1 MKNSLESR
9 LGLFFALAC
18 VAGFV
23 LFEMAGGG
31 NVFHPSRE
39 IRARFISVQDL
50 RVGDPVKLAGVVI
63 GRVKAIRLAQNE
75 SRVEVVLKLD
85 RDAVIKTDSRASVLF
100 TGLMGQNFVGL
111 TFGSPG
117 APALEAGGLVEST
130 EQADLGQLMAKL
142 EGVADGVKNMTR
154 SFSGEEFTKL
164 LGPFTDFLRENNP
177 KLTTILG
184 NMANISTMIADG
196 KGTVGKMIADDSLY
210 TSTLTTVTNLN
221 HITGEVQ
228 GLLGDAKGLVADAR
242 TALGQTT
249 NVVAGIQRG
258 EGTLG
263 HLIKDEKL
271 YTESTMAMTNLRE
284 ILGKINQGE
293 GTVGKLVNEESFLK
307 NVKMTLQKVDKAT
320 EGLEDTGP
328 MSILGTLMQTL
339 F

>member
-1 MKNSLESR
+1 MKNSLETR

-23 LFEMAGGG
+23 LFEMAGAGTFFNRG
-31 NVFHPSRE
+31 RE

-50 RVGDPVKLAGVVI
+50 RVGDPVKLAGVMI
-63 GRVKAIRLAQNE
+63 GRVNAIRLAPNE
-75 SRVEVVLKLD
+75 SRVEVFLKLD

-100 TGLMGQNFVGL
+100 TGLMGQNFVSL

-164 LGPFTDFLRENNP
+164 LGPFTDFLKDNNP
-177 KLTTILG
+177 KLTIILG

-210 TSTLTTVTNLN
+210 TSTLTAVTNLN
-221 HITGEVQ
+221 HIAGEAQ
-228 GLLGDAKGLVADAR
+228 GLFGDAKGLVADAR
-242 TALGQTT
+242 IVFSQTT
-249 NVVAGIQRG
+249 NVVAGMQRG

-263 HLIKDEKL
+263 RLLKDEKL
-271 YTESTMAMTNLRE
+271 YTESTTAMTNLRE
-284 ILGKINQGE
+284 ILGKINQGQ
-293 GTVGKLVNEESFLK
+293 GTVGKLVNDESFLK
-307 NVKMTLQKVDKAT
+307 NMKMTLQKVDKAT

-328 MSILGTLMQTL
+328 MSILGTLVQTL